1 MYIAIAGN
9 IGSGKTTLT
18 EMLTERYGAKAY
30 YEQSDN
36 PYIGDFYNDMNRW
49 SFNLQMYFL
58 GSRIQ
63 QTMDILRS
71 GPVDIFQDR
80 TVYEDA
86 YIFADNLHRM
96 GLMSGRDFDT
106 YMSIFGLITN
116 LVPRPDLLI
125 YLKASVPTLISQIRR
140 RGRAYEMNIDEQY
153 LRRLND
159 RYDDWIE
166 NIYRGEVLVIDKD
179 REDFV
184 ADAAVME
191 KICARLDRKREEL
204 ETAKKIVPMLPES
217 FTRRVMAELGPEEGR
232 ALCEALEGP
241 APTSVRLH
249 PQRPCRWSGAEAVPW
264 SPAGRYLTERP
275 SFTLDPAF
283 HAGAYYV
290 QEASSQFLAHVL
302 AGEEVAGKRI
312 LDLCAAPG
320 GKTTLYASLAGSDGL
335 VVANEVNRQRAAV
348 LADNVRKWGL
358 GNVAVTVNEPA
369 QIAVLEGWFDIV
381 AVDAPCSGEGMFR
394 KIPEAR
400 DEWSENNVKI
410 CAVRQAEI
418 LREAWKTLRPGGLLI
433 YSTCTFNRLENEGSL
448 EGLLAEAGEE
458 IVEST
463 AFDCPPAWGVVCG
476 RVGPFRT
483 FRFYPHR
490 TRGEGF
496 FAAVA
501 RKVSDGGSRVRV
513 PKSRRTIF
521 APAGR
526 RECAELS
533 RWVAEPERMRFAAVA
548 DVYYAYYE
556 SQYEAVKMLAE
567 SLRVIA
573 SGVAMGQ
580 IFKER
585 LKPDHALAMF
595 CGLDRGAVPVAELS
609 EEEALRFLRKQEAE
623 AAAFAEGMNL
633 VTHGGAALGFAKRIQ
648 NRVNNMYPN
657 SLRIFNL

>member
-1 MYIAIAGN
+1 
-9 IGSGKTTLT
+9 
-18 EMLTERYGAKAY
+18 
-30 YEQSDN
+30 
-36 PYIGDFYNDMNRW
+36 
-49 SFNLQMYFL
+49 
-58 GSRIQ
+58 
-63 QTMDILRS
+63 
-71 GPVDIFQDR
+71 
-80 TVYEDA
+80 
-86 YIFADNLHRM
+86 
-96 GLMSGRDFDT
+96 
-106 YMSIFGLITN
+106 
-116 LVPRPDLLI
+116 
-125 YLKASVPTLISQIRR
+125 
-140 RGRAYEMNIDEQY
+140 
-153 LRRLND
+153 
-159 RYDDWIE
+159 
-166 NIYRGEVLVIDKD
+166 
-179 REDFV
+179 
-184 ADAAVME
+184 
-191 KICARLDRKREEL
+191 
-204 ETAKKIVPMLPES
+204 
-217 FTRRVMAELGPEEGR
+217 MAELGPEEGR

-249 PQRPCRWSGAEAVPW
+249 PQRPCRWSGAEAIPW

-394 KIPEAR
+394 KTPEAR

-496 FAAVA
+496 
-501 RKVSDGGSRVRV
+501 
-513 PKSRRTIF
+513 
-521 APAGR
+521 
-526 RECAELS
+526 
-533 RWVAEPERMRFAAVA
+533 FAAVA